1 MSAPRTGPVDVAP
14 PLRPDEER
22 TWAILAHVLAIAS
35 GWIGPLVI
43 LLAFRGRGRYLEHQA
58 KESLNFQLTLVLA
71 ILVGVGVAIVTF
83 GLGALVVVPV
93 LVVVQLLF
101 PILAGVAASRFE
113 WYRYPVN
120 LRFVS

>member
-1 MSAPRTGPVDVAP
+1 MTAPRTGPVYGPP

-22 TWAILAHVLAIAS
+22 TWAILAHLLGIAS
-35 GWIGPLVI
+35 GWLGPLVI

-71 ILVGVGVAIVTF
+71 VLVGVGIAIVTF
-83 GLGALVVVPV
+83 GFGALAVVPV
-93 LVVVQLLF
+93 LVVAQLLF